1 MSCFSKKRVAEL
13 QPKNSAR
20 KAKYKSMDD
29 KCYLQN
35 IPHPVLIA
43 HSLSS
48 WLTELFGFVYR
59 IMKGTSSHM
68 SWPSLLL
75 VMAL

>member
-1 MSCFSKKRVAEL
+1 MSCFSKKRVAKL

-20 KAKYKSMDD
+20 KAKYKSMYD
-29 KCYLQN
+29 KSYLQN
-35 IPHPVLIA
+35 ISHPIIA
-43 HSLSS
+43 NLSS

>member
-1 MSCFSKKRVAEL
+1 MVETLTSCFSKKRVAKL
-13 QPKNSAR
+13 LPKNSAR
-20 KAKYKSMDD
+20 KAKYNSMD
-29 KCYLQN
+29 
-35 IPHPVLIA
+35 
-43 HSLSS
+43 LSP

-59 IMKGTSSHM
+59 MMKGTSSRM

>member
-1 MSCFSKKRVAEL
+1 MSCFSKKRVAKL
-13 QPKNSAR
+13 QPKNLAR
-20 KAKYKSMDD
+20 KAKYNSMDD
-29 KCYLQN
+29 KYYLQN
-35 IPHPVLIA
+35 IPHPIIA
-43 HSLSS
+43 NSLSS